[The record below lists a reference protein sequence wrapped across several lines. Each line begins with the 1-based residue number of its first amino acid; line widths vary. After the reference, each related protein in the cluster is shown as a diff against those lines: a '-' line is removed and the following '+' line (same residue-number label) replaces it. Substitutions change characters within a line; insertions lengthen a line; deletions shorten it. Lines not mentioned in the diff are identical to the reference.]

1 MSVHGTFWD
10 EPIRTDDELRDIPQR
25 GLYTVRVELEGA
37 RWADELNLPEVRR
50 KVLRGL
56 LVSHTAGIEDGFEA
70 QWVGAVEKG
79 EVLLTRESPS
89 SIQVTVPVL
98 AGYRLAKGA
107 RETIGMGVVPK
118 EATTCSQALLPP
130 TPTAL

>member
-1 MSVHGTFWD
+1 MQPPRSISTLKGSHSVIVYAAAMSVHGTFWD

-56 LVSHTAGIEDGFEA
+56 LVSHTAGIDDGFVA
-70 QWVGAVEKG
+70 QWVAPLSPPV
-79 EVLLTRESPS
+79 TRTS
-89 SIQVTVPVL
+89 
-98 AGYRLAKGA
+98 AGWK
-107 RETIGMGVVPK
+107 PK
-118 EATTCSQALLPP
+118 RGDVGGSRVRFGSHR
-130 TPTAL
+130 TAS